1 VQPSPEE
8 GAERRPRA
16 AIDPRT
22 PEGVAHIARLSRL
35 ALSKD
40 ELQGMASHLGKI
52 LDAVSALDRLD
63 TTGVPAGL
71 HDGAAAG
78 LRPDVIAPSLTV
90 EDALRPA
97 PRSSAGG
104 FEVPPVLAE

>member
-1 VQPSPEE
+1 MTAAPHASSPL
-8 GAERRPRA
+8 
-16 AIDPRT
+16 DPRT
-22 PEGVAHIARLSRL
+22 PAGVAHIARLSHL
-35 ALSKD
+35 ALSRD
-40 ELQGMASHLGKI
+40 ELEGMASHLGKI

-71 HDGAAAG
+71 HDGATSA
-78 LRPDVIAPSLTV
+78 LRPDVIAPSLPV